1 MKVTYTGKQGV
12 LTPSQQQKLEAKFA
26 KLGKL
31 LDRRGEREA
40 HVILTTERHLT
51 QAEIKVNFYDHP
63 LVGIGSDVDQFTAI
77 TDAAEKLE
85 KQVLKLQ
92 TKWRDTKRGPKD
104 SWEAVEPGEGAEPRE
119 AEAEVE
125 LDGGPGKKVFRVA
138 NHAHRKPMTL
148 EEALMAMED
157 DRNYLIYR
165 DAENDR
171 LSVLLR
177 RRDGHFDLIE
187 A

>member
-12 LTPSQQQKLEAKFA
+12 VPPAQQEKLEVRFS

-31 LDRRGEREA
+31 LDRGGEKEA

-51 QAEIKVNFYDHP
+51 HAEITIRFHDHP
-63 LVGIGSDVDQFTAI
+63 LAGIGSDVDPFTAI
-77 TDAAEKLE
+77 MDAADKLE

-92 TKWRDTKRGPKD
+92 TKWRDNKRGPKD
-104 SWEAVEPGEGAEPRE
+104 SWEAEGEGAEPRE

-125 LDGGPGKKVFRVA
+125 LDGGPGKKVFRVT
-138 NHAHRKPMTL
+138 NPSHRKPMTL

-157 DRNYLIYR
+157 DRDYLIYR
-165 DAENDR
+165 DAETDH
-171 LSVLLR
+171 LAVLLR
-177 RRDGHFDLIE
+177 RRDGHFALIE